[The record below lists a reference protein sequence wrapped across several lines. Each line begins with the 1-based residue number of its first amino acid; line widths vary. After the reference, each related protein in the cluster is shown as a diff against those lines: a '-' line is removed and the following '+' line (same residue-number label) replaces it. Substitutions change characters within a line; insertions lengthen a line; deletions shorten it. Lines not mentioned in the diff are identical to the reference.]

1 MLEKVVEQNIERN
14 IQIGKREIEMI
25 KEQNEQI
32 DKEKENL
39 GSLLAMQ

>member
-1 MLEKVVEQNIERN
+1 MLEKVVEQNMERN
-14 IQIGKREIEMI
+14 IQIQKREVEMI